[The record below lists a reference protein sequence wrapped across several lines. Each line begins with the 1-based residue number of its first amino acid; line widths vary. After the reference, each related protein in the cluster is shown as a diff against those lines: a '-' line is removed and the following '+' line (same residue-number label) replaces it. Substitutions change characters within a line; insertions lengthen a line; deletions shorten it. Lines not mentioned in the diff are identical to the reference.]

1 MLSKNSGID
10 HPLCEDCA
18 KTLIENLETAL
29 RNSEE
34 ENKRYEGYLRT
45 LSQEKGEGEELD
57 DQLRGYR
64 KEEKELKRQI
74 AALEEE
80 RLRIE
85 VLVYTRNMTM

>member
-18 KTLIENLETAL
+18 KTLIENLETTL

-34 ENKRYEGYLRT
+34 ENKRYEGYLRA
-45 LSQEKGEGEELD
+45 LNEEKRGGEELD
-57 DQLRGYR
+57 NQLRGCR
-64 KEEKELKRQI
+64 QEERELKRQI

-80 RLRIE
+80 RLQIE
-85 VLVYTRNMTM
+85 VVT

>member
-1 MLSKNSGID
+1 MLSKNSSID

-34 ENKRYEGYLRT
+34 ENKRYEIYLRA
-45 LSQEKGEGEELD
+45 LNEEEKDGKDLG
-57 DQLRGYR
+57 DQLRGCR
-64 KEEKELKRQI
+64 QEEKELKRQI

-80 RLRIE
+80 RLQIE
-85 VLVYTRNMTM
+85 VLVHKQ